1 MPKYMVSQ
9 PAITPCIESRSSR
22 LPTTTSAPMSR
33 NACARSSSF
42 RTIARTALP
51 CFNSSSV
58 TVRPTAPTRPAAP
71 VTRIGIAIFFPL
83 MPSVK
88 SKADCPSSALLDEC
102 CCISFQSLRGCP
114 ERAWIHAV
122 WMQCQHLLVK
132 VDRSRCLRHDLV
144 EVAEVGAG
152 FLDVTRR
159 AVGIKHTMTG
169 YYCSRM
175 QGLDLIER
183 AEPLTSGLFIA
194 FCEIRVGIVVDR
206 IPRYNQATRR
216 HMQRRGVLRVG
227 MAKFYYLELFSLKI

>member
-1 MPKYMVSQ
+1 MPKYIVSQ
-9 PAITPCIESRSSR
+9 PAITLCMESRSSR

-159 AVGIKHTMTG
+159 TVGIKHTMTG
-169 YYCSRM
+169 YHGFRM
-175 QGLDLIER
+175 QSLDCIKRSQSL
-183 AEPLTSGLFIA
+183 APGLFIA
-194 FCEIRVGIVVDR
+194 LSQIGRCVVIDGVSGYDQSNGR
-206 IPRYNQATRR
+206 N
-216 HMQRRGVLRVG
+216 MERG
-227 MAKFYYLELFSLKI
+227 